1 MVRPFFTNI
10 RLLILT
16 IILIVAGGLAAYQSL
31 PRQEDPELVSRVAV
45 ITTAFP
51 GASAERVEALVT
63 RVLEEELAEIE
74 EIDIIKSDSRVG
86 FSSMSV
92 ELADSIVDTA
102 PVWSRVRD
110 EMNVAATRFPA
121 GTSAPHLSEVLV
133 KAYTMVAALT
143 WDLPGEPNYALLR
156 RYGEELGVALRGIEG
171 TEDVDFFGRP
181 EEEILVEI
189 NAADLVAV
197 GLSAQGLAEQVAL
210 SDAKTSAGQLR
221 SPQQTLAIEVNS
233 GLESI
238 EQIRQIPIR
247 NSGGQFIHLGD
258 VAQVSRGVRDPL
270 TNLALVGGH
279 PAVVVGAMMQSGQRI
294 DQWGASAQTVL
305 DDFRQRLS
313 AGITLEVI
321 FDQSGYVETRISAL
335 MVNLLLGALLV
346 AGVTLLT
353 MGWRSALIVGTALPF
368 TVLVVFV
375 WMTVLGIPIHQMSV
389 TGLIIALGLL
399 IDNAIVVVDEI
410 QAEIAHGADPLHAAI
425 TTVRRLQVPLLA
437 STATTVLTFLPIYLL
452 PGAAGE
458 FVSTIAL
465 GVILALI
472 SSLAISLTLIAA
484 LAARG
489 LSHQDRLWE
498 QRGRLGRVLYQ
509 PGAWWTE
516 GVSLPR
522 AARIYRWSIAR
533 MTVRPLLAIALTL
546 AIPLVGFIT
555 AGTLTSQFFP
565 QIDRD
570 QFQIEIE
577 FAPQTSIE
585 QTRDHVLATRNT
597 ILSHDN
603 VADVHW
609 FVGESAPRVYYN
621 IQGARQNQP
630 YYAQAIVQLKAAT
643 AIDSLVRSLQSELS
657 DQFPAARVIVQKFQ
671 QGPPFDAPVELR
683 LYGPNL
689 DELRRLG
696 LEVRALLTTIP
707 HVVQV
712 RDSLSENRPQLV
724 FSPDLEQVRQAG
736 LTNAAIAQQLEA
748 YLEGAR
754 GGVAGGAILEATEN
768 LPVRV
773 RLGNADRAS
782 LDALTSLDLQS
793 SQSTAPRPVSALGEF
808 QMVPQLARITR
819 RHEQRV
825 NSVQAFIDSGTLP
838 STVLEVFQQQLEAA
852 NFELP
857 PGYRYEFGGEA
868 EQAETAMGN
877 LALFIPILILG
888 MVAALVLS
896 LGSFRQAGIMGGVAV
911 GAVGMALLS
920 LKVFGSLLGF
930 TAIIGTMGL
939 IGIALNDSIVVL
951 TALNEDPAA
960 RQGDPKATQQ
970 VVLRAT
976 RHVLT
981 TTATTIVGFVPLL
994 IENDPFWRPLAIAIA
1009 SGISGATLLALYFV
1023 PATFLLL
1030 KRRQWTMGD
1039 RILSQVLSNPG
1050 ASDDSKVSQSSVGD
1064 S

>member
-1 MVRPFFTNI
+1 MVRPFFTNV

-16 IILIVAGGLAAYQSL
+16 IILIVAGGLSAYQSL

-63 RVLEEELAEIE
+63 RVLEEELAAIE
-74 EIDIIKSDSRVG
+74 EIDVLESDSRVG
-86 FSSMSV
+86 FSSVTV
-92 ELADSIVDTA
+92 ELVDSVTNTA

-110 EMNVAATRFPA
+110 EMDEAATRFPA
-121 GTSAPHLSEVLV
+121 GTTAPDLSEVLV
-133 KAYTMVAALT
+133 KAYTVVAALT
-143 WDLPGEPNYALLR
+143 WDLPQEPNYALLR
-156 RYGEELGVALRGIEG
+156 RYAEELGVALRGIDG

-189 NAADLVAV
+189 NAPELVAV
-197 GLSAQGLAEQVAL
+197 GLSAQELADQVAL

-221 SPQQTLAIEVNS
+221 SPDQTLAIEVDS
-233 GLESI
+233 GLEST

-247 NSGGQFIHLGD
+247 TEAGQFTRLGD
-258 VAQVSRGVRDPL
+258 IAQVRRGVRDPL
-270 TNLALVGGH
+270 TSLALIGGK

-294 DQWGASAQTVL
+294 DQWGASAQTTL
-305 DDFRQRLS
+305 DDFRDRLS
-313 AGITLEVI
+313 DGIVLEVI
-321 FDQSGYVETRISAL
+321 FDQSGYVETRISTL
-335 MVNLLLGALLV
+335 MVNLLLGAALV
-346 AGVTLLT
+346 VGVTLLT
-353 MGWRSALIVGTALPF
+353 MGWRSALVVGTALPF
-368 TVLVVFV
+368 TVFAVFV
-375 WMTVLGIPIHQMSV
+375 WMTVLGVPIHQMSV

-410 QAEIAHGADPLHAAI
+410 QADIQQGADPLHAAMA
-425 TTVRRLQVPLLA
+425 TVRRLQVPLLA

-458 FVSTIAL
+458 FVGTIAL

-484 LAARG
+484 LAARVLGRRDQPRSQRRTFCFLDRPEAWWNEG
-489 LSHQDRLWE
+489 LSL
-498 QRGRLGRVLYQ
+498 
-509 PGAWWTE
+509 PGASR
-516 GVSLPR
+516 V
-522 AARIYRWSIAR
+522 YHWSIAR
-533 MTVRPLLAIALTL
+533 MTARPLTAIALTL
-546 AIPLVGFIT
+546 AIPLAGFIA

-577 FAPQTSIE
+577 FAPQTAIG
-585 QTRDHVLATRNT
+585 QTRDRALQARQVILA
-597 ILSHDN
+597 HEN

-630 YYAQAIVQLKAAT
+630 YYAQAIVQLKSAA
-643 AIDSLVRSLQSELS
+643 AIDPLVQSLQAELS
-657 DQFPAARVIVQKFQ
+657 DLFPAARIIAQKFQ

-696 LEVRALLTTIP
+696 LEVRGLLTTIP
-707 HVVQV
+707 NVVQV
-712 RDSLSENRPQLV
+712 RDSLSENRPQLALALD
-724 FSPDLEQVRQAG
+724 PEQVRQAG
-736 LTNAAIAQQLEA
+736 LTNGAIAQQLDA
-748 YLEGAR
+748 YSEG
-754 GGVAGGAILEATEN
+754 VTGGAILEATEN

-773 RLGNADRAS
+773 RLGNGDRSRLNTLAS
-782 LDALTSLDLQS
+782 VDLQS
-793 SQSTAPRPVSALGEF
+793 PQSATARPASALGEF
-808 QMVPQLARITR
+808 RLVPQLARIAR

-825 NSVQAFIDSGTLP
+825 NTVQAFITAGTLP
-838 STVLEVFQQQLEAA
+838 STVLTELQQRLEET

-857 PGYRYEFGGEA
+857 PGYRYEFGGEV
-868 EQAETAMGN
+868 EQQDTAMGN
-877 LALFIPILILG
+877 LALFLPILLLG

-896 LGSFRQAGIMGGVAV
+896 LGSFRQAAIMGVVAV
-911 GAVGMALLS
+911 GSIGMALLS
-920 LKVFGSLLGF
+920 LKLFGAVLGF
-930 TAIIGTMGL
+930 MAIVGTMGL
-939 IGIALNDSIVVL
+939 IGVALNDSIVVL
-951 TALNEDPAA
+951 TALNEDPEAS
-960 RQGDPKATQQ
+960 QGSPKAVQQ
-970 VVLRAT
+970 VLLRAT

-994 IENDPFWRPLAIAIA
+994 LENDPFWRPLAIAIA

-1023 PATFLLL
+1023 PAAFLLT
-1030 KRRQWTMGD
+1030 KRGQRAGGLPVAAPNRPLLEQTHG
-1039 RILSQVLSNPG
+1039 
-1050 ASDDSKVSQSSVGD
+1050 
-1064 S
+1064 